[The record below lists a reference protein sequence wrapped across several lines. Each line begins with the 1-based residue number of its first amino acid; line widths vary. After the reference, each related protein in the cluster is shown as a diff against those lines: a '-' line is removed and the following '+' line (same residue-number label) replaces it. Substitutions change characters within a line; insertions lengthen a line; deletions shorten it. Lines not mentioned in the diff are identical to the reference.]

1 MSEGKSVIVECR
13 GPIMRVTLNRPEL
26 LNAINPESQFLLAE
40 AFDRFAEEKTLQVAT
55 ITGSGDRAFCVGTDL
70 KERIKEGSDEFPDT
84 GFAGLTERFD
94 LNKPVVALVNGD
106 AIGGGLEIVLACDL
120 AITVDHARFGLPEPR
135 VGLAA
140 KGGLHRLGRQIP
152 MKHAMEIALT
162 GKLFDAK
169 TALDYGLVNHVV
181 EQRNFGKVSSEML
194 KSLIECAP
202 LALKATKQM
211 IQKGQDALSLEEAY
225 QKNYPE
231 YDLMLASKDALEG
244 NRAFIE
250 KRKPVWQGK

>member
-1 MSEGKSVIVECR
+1 MSEDKSVIVEFR
-13 GPIMRVTLNRPEL
+13 EPVMHVTLNRPEV
-26 LNAINPESQFLLAE
+26 LNAINPETQLLLAE
-40 AFDRFAEEKTLQVAT
+40 AFDRFAEEKSLQVAT
-55 ITGSGDRAFCVGTDL
+55 ITGSGERAFCVGTDL
-70 KERIKEGSDEFPDT
+70 KERFKEGSDNFPDT

-162 GKLFDAK
+162 GKFFDSQ
-169 TALDYGLVNHVV
+169 TALDYGLVNRVV
-181 EQRNFGKVSSEML
+181 ERREFSKESSEML
-194 KSLIECAP
+194 NSLIECAP
-202 LALKATKQM
+202 LALRATKQM
-211 IQKGQDALSLEEAY
+211 IQTGLDALSLEEAY
-225 QKNYPE
+225 QKNYPK
-231 YDLMLASKDALEG
+231 YDAMLASEDALEG
-244 NRAFIE
+244 SRSFIE